1 LTEAGK
7 QLETV
12 LPPIAVEI
20 REQAMAGFSLAERE
34 MLSQLIDQ
42 AIANLS

>member
-1 LTEAGK
+1 
-7 QLETV
+7 

-20 REQAMAGFSLAERE
+20 REQAMAGIATPERE
-34 MLSQLIDQ
+34 LFSSLIDR

>member
-1 LTEAGK
+1 
-7 QLETV
+7 V

-20 REQAMAGFSLAERE
+20 REQAMAGVSLAEQE
-34 MLSQLIDQ
+34 MLSRLIDQ

>member
-1 LTEAGK
+1 
-7 QLETV
+7 

-20 REQAMAGFSLAERE
+20 REEAMAGMPTAERE
-34 MLSQLIDQ
+34 LFSKLIDQ